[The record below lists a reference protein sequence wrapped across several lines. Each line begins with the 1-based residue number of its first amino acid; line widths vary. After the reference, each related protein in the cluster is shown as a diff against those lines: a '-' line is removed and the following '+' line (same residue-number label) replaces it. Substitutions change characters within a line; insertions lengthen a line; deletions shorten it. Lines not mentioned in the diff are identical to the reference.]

1 MTTRTVEVEVDAV
14 WLRGIVER
22 LRADEDDD
30 AARYAAAL
38 VLESLA
44 KDLDAQT
51 VGGETLDLSEHKDAS
66 ASFRVAEKDGR
77 LHVYWVER

>member
-1 MTTRTVEVEVDAV
+1 VTTRTVEVEVDAV

-44 KDLDAQT
+44 KDLDEQT
-51 VGGETLDLSEHKDAS
+51 VGGEVVDLSEH
-66 ASFRVAEKDGR
+66 FDGGESVQFLYEDGK
-77 LHVYWVER
+77 LHVYRRGT

>member
-1 MTTRTVEVEVDAV
+1 VTTRTVEVEVDAV

-44 KDLDAQT
+44 KDLDEQR
-51 VGGETLDLSEHKDAS
+51 VGGETVDLSEYKDAS
-66 ASFRVAEKDGR
+66 GDFRVAEKDGR
-77 LHVYWVER
+77 LFIYRVDI